1 MKQKKIGFILVSL
14 AGACYGSSGVLGKML
29 MNTGLQPET
38 VVMYRVSLGFLIL
51 ATAFLILNPTSLKV
65 KLEKIPYLM
74 VCGIVGVVVGILT
87 YFYAVKLIS
96 ASIAVI
102 LLYTYPVFALV
113 LAKIFVGERITALKI
128 FAATL
133 VLVGC
138 FLTVKGYSLTYL
150 KLTGLGVVFGLISGF
165 SYSIYMVLSKIML
178 KDVNESAVIFYTLG
192 FGSLVLL
199 LINLFNQSLLV
210 SLELDVWV
218 LIVLIAIIPTTLAF
232 TFLIFGLKYLEAG
245 RASIYSTFEI
255 VSAILLAF
263 IFLGERLEIFQGLGA
278 ILVVFSI
285 FLIYWK

>member
-1 MKQKKIGFILVSL
+1 VEQKKIGFILVSL

-178 KDVNESAVIFYTLG
+178 KDVNEPAVIFYTLG

>member
-199 LINLFNQSLLV
+199 LINFFNQSLLV

>member
-150 KLTGLGVVFGLISGF
+150 KLTCLGVVFGLISGF

-199 LINLFNQSLLV
+199 LINFFNQSLLV

>member
-1 MKQKKIGFILVSL
+1 MEQKKIGFILVSL

>member
-1 MKQKKIGFILVSL
+1 MEQKKIGFILVSL
-14 AGACYGSSGVLGKML
+14 AGACYGSAGVLGKML

-113 LAKIFVGERITALKI
+113 LAKIFVGERITLLKI

-178 KDVNESAVIFYTLG
+178 KDVNEAAVIFYTLG

-199 LINLFNQSLLV
+199 LNNLFNQTLLV
-210 SLELDVWV
+210 SLESNVWV
-218 LIVLIAIIPTTLAF
+218 LIALIAIIPTTLAF
-232 TFLIFGLKYLEAG
+232 TFLIFGLKYLEAS

>member
-1 MKQKKIGFILVSL
+1 VKQKKIGFILVSL

-199 LINLFNQSLLV
+199 LINFFNQSLLV